1 MVATVTAK
9 TSGAVTWRGGG
20 GGGGGNKQP
29 LKLLIEDYLLL
40 TKIRISWP
48 MSGVKT

>member
-9 TSGAVTWRGGG
+9 TSGAVTWRG